1 MKLNRFFIYLSLLFS
16 LSSHAILEVNVI
28 KDKEDAFP
36 IIVAPFDLIGAFE
49 TPVDLAGIIRNNLN
63 RSGQFNAKNIAQKI
77 DGTLDFNFYKENKQD
92 AIVFGKIRQVSAKV
106 YHLSLIHI

>member
-36 IIVAPFDLIGAFE
+36 IIVAPFDLIGTFE
-49 TPVDLAGIIRNNLN
+49 KPVDLAGIIRNNLN
-63 RSGQFNAKNIAQKI
+63 RSGQF
-77 DGTLDFNFYKENKQD
+77 
-92 AIVFGKIRQVSAKV
+92 
-106 YHLSLIHI
+106 LSLIHI